1 MRKYPLLVVLLVT
14 LAFAPSAF
22 AAGYGA
28 AGCGWGGKEIGK
40 NNDILAQ
47 LGATILNGVLSN
59 QTFAMTSGTS
69 GCGKSGL
76 VMAEKEQNVFVESN
90 YNSLAKEM
98 AAGEGENLNTL
109 AGLMGCS
116 ANQTEH
122 FASFAKENY
131 NTIFTSEQETPSEM
145 LASLKKGLSRD
156 PALVASCS
164 KI

>member
-1 MRKYPLLVVLLVT
+1 MRKLPVVAAVLFT
-14 LAFAPSAF
+14 LTMSSPVF

-47 LGATILNGVLSN
+47 LGATILNGQFSN
-59 QTFAMTSGTS
+59 QYFAISSGTS
-69 GCGKSGL
+69 GCGKSAA
-76 VMAEKEQNVFVESN
+76 VMAEKEQNVFVENN
-90 YNSLAKEM
+90 YHSLAKEM
-98 AAGEGENLNTL
+98 AVGEGENLNTL

-116 ANQTEH
+116 VNQTQH

-131 NTIFTSEQETPSEM
+131 NTIFSSEQETPLEM
-145 LASLKKGLSRD
+145 LASLKKGLSSD
-156 PALVASCS
+156 PVLVVACP

>member
-1 MRKYPLLVVLLVT
+1 MKKYPLLIALLVSS
-14 LAFAPSAF
+14 AFAPSVF

-47 LGATILNGVLSN
+47 LGATLLNQSSSN
-59 QTFAMTSGTS
+59 QTFAISSGTS

-76 VMAEKEQNVFVESN
+76 VMAENEQNVFVENN

-116 ANQTEH
+116 ANQTQH
-122 FASFAKENY
+122 FASFTKENY
-131 NTIFTSEQETPSEM
+131 NTIFTGEQETPTEM
-145 LASLKKGLSRD
+145 LASLKKGLSSD
-156 PALVASCS
+156 PVLVSACS